1 MNNDRSI
8 TDRHQYVTKTLLS
21 QGPLM
26 QIIQNPNYLPTAEQ
40 ILILSKYLANT
51 VQSGVEGSLNII
63 TVENVKVLLEF
74 VQLRSPLTLGEL
86 LTALHVL
93 ETLLRKCRQKN
104 DNTVSAENF
113 GTALV
118 CIFIVTLKFLRD
130 IPYRNSWWA
139 QKFNMNL
146 QTINESEVVILQL
159 MDWQMW
165 MSDKSFI
172 RFYSRVFRL

>member
-1 MNNDRSI
+1 
-8 TDRHQYVTKTLLS
+8 
-21 QGPLM
+21 
-26 QIIQNPNYLPTAEQ
+26 IIN
-40 ILILSKYLANT
+40 
-51 VQSGVEGSLNII
+51 
-63 TVENVKVLLEF
+63 VENVKLLIEF

-86 LTALHVL
+86 LTSLHVL
-93 ETLLRKCRQKN
+93 ETLLRKCREKN
-104 DNTVSAENF
+104 DNTVSAENL

-159 MDWQMW
+159 MD
-165 MSDKSFI
+165 
-172 RFYSRVFRL
+172 